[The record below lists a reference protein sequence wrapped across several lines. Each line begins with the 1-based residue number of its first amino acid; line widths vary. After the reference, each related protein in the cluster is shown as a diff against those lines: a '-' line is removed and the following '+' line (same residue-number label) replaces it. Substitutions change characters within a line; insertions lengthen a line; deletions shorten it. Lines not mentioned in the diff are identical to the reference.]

1 MLGERFTS
9 LRKHTKLDSKLCHFN
24 PWDKLPWVIF
34 WMKNINV
41 IRNSRKE
48 VIFMAMT
55 PEKRSKMEKLI
66 YDTFDALDPTGSNT
80 KKYKDKFSEMSDS
93 QFDSFF
99 KQFFANPKEFL
110 ILDIVEYERTLS
122 FDKIEKAAKVLDI
135 PLFEDLYM
143 PHITMDKNNVVCTKY
158 PVAVG
163 YLPIKRP
170 QQILHKKNG
179 LSINT
184 EKRSALTGQVTSE
197 DKNGRQSDAENTMM
211 VALGADKILEEMNGP
226 RSDDMTM
233 KSQMNVQ
240 IANNGYVHLSDLNSD
255 PANKTT
261 LNTVNVYLIGMG
273 LKTDLVTPGLMF
285 KNTIREEM

>member
-1 MLGERFTS
+1 
-9 LRKHTKLDSKLCHFN
+9 
-24 PWDKLPWVIF
+24 
-34 WMKNINV
+34 
-41 IRNSRKE
+41 
-48 VIFMAMT
+48 MAMT
-55 PEKRSKMEKLI
+55 AVKRSKMEKLI
-66 YDTFDALDPTGSNT
+66 YDTFNALDPTGTNT
-80 KKYKDKFSEMSDS
+80 KKYKDRFSAMSDT

-99 KQFFANPKEFL
+99 KQFFQNPKEFL

-122 FDKIEKAAKVLDI
+122 LDKIEKAAKVLDV

-143 PHITMDKNNVVCTKY
+143 PHITMDKKNVVCTKY

-170 QQILHKKNG
+170 QQMLHKKNG
-179 LSINT
+179 MST
-184 EKRSALTGQVTSE
+184 DTGKRSALTNQVTSD
-197 DKNGRQSDAENTMM
+197 DKNGRQSDVENNMM
-211 VALGADKILEEMNGP
+211 IAIGADKIIEEMNGP
-226 RSDDMTM
+226 RADDMTM

-240 IANNGYVHLSDLNSD
+240 IANNGYVHLSDLTSD

-285 KNTIREEM
+285 KNTIKDEM